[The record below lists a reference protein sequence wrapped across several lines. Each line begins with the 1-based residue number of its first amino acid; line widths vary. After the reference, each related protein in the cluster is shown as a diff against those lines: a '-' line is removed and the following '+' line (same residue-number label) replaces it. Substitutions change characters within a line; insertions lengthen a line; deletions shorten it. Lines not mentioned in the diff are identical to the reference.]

1 MAQTPQLEKVQIGRD
16 GKRMIL
22 IPAGWFLMGTSD
34 ADAVE
39 MQKAFGWQLKWFADE
54 MPQHRVD
61 LAAYY
66 IDETPV
72 TNAEYKRFL
81 VANPEQPAPPDWD
94 PDDRTFPREKDNH
107 PVVFV
112 SWDDANAY
120 ARWARKR
127 LPTEAEWEKAARG
140 TDGRRFPWG
149 QEFDQGRCNT
159 SLSGLRATTAVR
171 QYVQISDSPYGVI
184 DMAGNVWEWC
194 ADWYD
199 AEYYKRPFTYNP
211 PGPESG
217 DWRVLRG
224 GAWDIPPDYARCAS
238 RDYIV
243 PDNGYALVGFRCV
256 QSIQLENQGLA
267 KSEETVKW
275 VARSASKDI
284 ASAMKIV
291 GTGTREEPRV
301 QPIKRV
307 SGR

>member
-1 MAQTPQLEKVQIGRD
+1 MAFEPIQIGRD
-16 GKRMIL
+16 GKRMML

-39 MQKAFGWQLKWFADE
+39 MQREYGWRLKWFADE

-81 VANPEQPAPPDWD
+81 DANPEHPAPPDWD
-94 PDDRTFPREKDNH
+94 PDDRTFPREKDNY

-112 SWDDANAY
+112 SWGDASAY

-140 TDGRRFPWG
+140 TDGRRYPWG

-159 SLSGLRATTAVR
+159 KMSDLRATTSVR
-171 QYVQISDSPYGVI
+171 QYAQLGDSPYGVI

-199 AEYYKRPFTYNP
+199 AEYYKRPFTFNP

-224 GAWDIPPDYARCAS
+224 GAWDISPDYARCAN

-243 PDNGYALVGFRCV
+243 PDNGYATVGFRCV
-256 QSIQLENQGLA
+256 STNLNE
-267 KSEETVKW
+267 
-275 VARSASKDI
+275 
-284 ASAMKIV
+284 
-291 GTGTREEPRV
+291 
-301 QPIKRV
+301 
-307 SGR
+307 